1 MLQREVDQ
9 VVRDGLRRAVD
20 TKVPI
25 PDPVEALY
33 NGHQQSTRHSTAP
46 HLSRLR
52 QYATGCDLA
61 IEFGTRHGASASALL
76 LGARHVISYD
86 LEDSAHLPALARA
99 AGDRWEFRQ
108 QDTLTAPVTP
118 CELLFLDSRHTYA
131 HLSAELLRHADAVSR
146 WLIFHDTMTFGS
158 IGADGESGCPGFQLT
173 RGVQIP
179 RAHYGIRLAIDELQ
193 MRDPTW
199 RLAAHHPESHGLLVL
214 CRTREGAL

>member
-1 MLQREVDQ
+1 MDLE
-9 VVRDGLRRAVD
+9 
-20 TKVPI
+20 T
-25 PDPVEALY
+25 LY
-33 NGHQQSTRHSTAP
+33 QQHCQSTRHSTAP
-46 HLSRLR
+46 HLPRLR
-52 QYATGCDLA
+52 EYATGCDLA

-86 LEDSAHLPALARA
+86 LQTSLHHPALVRA

-131 HLSAELLRHADAVSR
+131 HLAAELARHTGVVAR

-158 IGADGESGCPGFQLT
+158 IGADGESGSPGFQLT
-173 RGVQIP
+173 RGAQIP

-193 MRDPTW
+193 IRDPSW
-199 RLAAHHPESHGLLVL
+199 HLIAHHPESHGLLIL
-214 CRTREGAL
+214 ERRS